1 MALIKNPIPILEYDD
16 NPQAVLMPDRAHLYQ
31 FPEYAVFPFLG
42 DEVERYAKRH
52 HCPKIGEFETI
63 TKIFPI
69 YQVSYGG
76 KELCLCQ
83 APLGGAAA
91 AQFLD
96 FLIGYGVRKIISAGS
111 CGALVPI
118 EENQFLIPTEALR
131 DEGASYHYLPASR
144 TVQADPAAVA
154 AIKKAMKKNGFPW
167 QECRTW
173 TTDGFFRETKDLV
186 AYRRE
191 EGFSVVEMECASLF
205 ACAQFRNVTF
215 GQFLFTADTLA
226 DVQDDRDWGEKS
238 YAPALQICLDAA
250 VQL

>member
-1 MALIKNPIPILEYDD
+1 MALIKNKIPILEYDD
-16 NPQAVLMPDRAHLYQ
+16 NPSAVLMPDRDHLYQ

-42 DEVERYAKRH
+42 DEIEAFAKSRNYL
-52 HCPKIGEFETI
+52 KIGEFETI
-63 TKIFPI
+63 TKVFPI
-69 YQVSYGG
+69 YQLSYCQ
-76 KELCLCQ
+76 KDICLCQ

-96 FLIGYGVRKIISAGS
+96 FLIGYGARKIISAGS

-131 DEGASYHYLPASR
+131 DEGTSYHYLPPCR
-144 TVQADPAAVA
+144 TIKADRTAVT
-154 AIKKAMKKNGFPW
+154 AIEKAMKKNGISYTK
-167 QECRTW
+167 CRTW

-186 AYRRE
+186 SYRRE

-205 ACAQFRNVTF
+205 ACAQFRNATF

-226 DVQDDRDWGEKS
+226 DIQDDRNWGKDS
-238 YAPALQICLDAA
+238 FAPALQICLDA
-250 VQL
+250 VVEL

>member
-96 FLIGYGVRKIISAGS
+96 FLIGYEAKKIISAGS

-154 AIKKAMKKNGFPW
+154 AI
-167 QECRTW
+167 
-173 TTDGFFRETKDLV
+173 V
-186 AYRRE
+186 
-191 EGFSVVEMECASLF
+191 
-205 ACAQFRNVTF
+205 
-215 GQFLFTADTLA
+215 
-226 DVQDDRDWGEKS
+226 
-238 YAPALQICLDAA
+238 
-250 VQL
+250 